1 MKITLKR
8 AALAAFFAFIG
19 ITGLLSITVNSVS
32 VAKDTY
38 ISIRDTASS
47 SPGINGLMK
56 GITGGIENGFS
67 SNLFAQNRFINLYG
81 MIERFVDRQ
90 YIIDVDSSYNIIK
103 DNSGKLHFSSFK
115 EDNTPAIDEIISLN
129 KVLEKND
136 IDLLYVQTP
145 IKYIKGFTE
154 INPAITDYSNE
165 NSDKI
170 VAGLRKSGVDTID
183 LRNLLDNAG
192 IDKSMLFYDTDHH
205 WRIETAFWG
214 LGKTVEKIKTLF
226 NIDMDPD
233 GFYTDLD
240 NYKTTYYEDS
250 FLGSQGR
257 RVGKYYGGVDDFTL
271 VTPKFETDYRV
282 TINKKNTRDE
292 FEGNFTKALINE
304 DILNDKDIF
313 TNRYV
318 SYFGADYPEVII
330 ENKSSVNG
338 LKILIV
344 KDSFGIPFSAF
355 MSTMASEI
363 RMLDMRYY
371 KDKSVEEYALEYRPD
386 LVLYVF
392 RSIRTIE

>member
-8 AALAAFFAFIG
+8 AAVAAFFAFIG

-38 ISIRDTASS
+38 ISIRDIAAS

-67 SNLFAQNRFINLYG
+67 SNLVGQNNFINLYG
-81 MIERFVDRQ
+81 MTERFVDRQ
-90 YIIDVDSSYNIIK
+90 YIIDVDTSYNIIK
-103 DNSGKLHFSSFK
+103 DNGGKLHFSSFK
-115 EDNTPAIDEIISLN
+115 EDNELAVNEIVSLS
-129 KVLEKND
+129 KALEKNN

-145 IKYIKGFTE
+145 IKYIKGFTK

-170 VAGLRKSGVDTID
+170 VAGLRNSGVDTMD
-183 LRNLLDNAG
+183 LRNLLDDAG

-214 LGKTVEKIKTLF
+214 VGRTVEKIKTLF
-226 NIDMDPD
+226 EIDMDPD
-233 GFYTDLD
+233 GFYTNLG
-240 NYKTTYYEDS
+240 NYKTDYYENN

-257 RVGKYYGGVDDFTL
+257 RVGKYYSGVDDFTL

-282 TINKKNTRDE
+282 TINKKSSREE
-292 FEGNFTKALINE
+292 FEGDFAQTLINE

-330 ENKSSVNG
+330 ENKSSVNP
-338 LKILIV
+338 LKILVV

-355 MSTMASEI
+355 MSTMVSET

-371 KDKSVEEYALEYRPD
+371 KDKTVEEYALDYRPD
-386 LVLYVF
+386 LVIYVF